1 MCITLAVRPSI
12 LELLHDTSLSST
24 NKRFT
29 ACLQMCAERFSP
41 HYFVQ
46 VSIKVVH
53 VQKIHSK
60 KKGNVQSRNENLY

>member
-1 MCITLAVRPSI
+1 
-12 LELLHDTSLSST
+12 
-24 NKRFT
+24 
-29 ACLQMCAERFSP
+29 MCAERFSP

-60 KKGNVQSRNENLY
+60 KKKVTYKVEMRIYIRTMNNS